1 MKNRFFRTSYKA
13 IAVVLSVL
21 ILCGT
26 VLSGVAGIVI
36 LKNEFHTRTEA
47 SLRTELFES
56 ILQNHNSR
64 VFYDVI
70 EEGDHSAPPTYAGN
84 YFYRILDKDGRT
96 VAETYDGRAV
106 LASYESELYWEEYLP
121 DKEIYEVERYTVIGY
136 VSATLESG
144 DIFYMTYRFMQ
155 FMYQVRYWVFVW
167 IALGLL
173 LETTLLIYLFC
184 AAGNHPGETEP
195 RLNPTDKIPL
205 DLATILLYFIA
216 VVEFALLNEFGDL
229 ATVMLLIFFGVLDYL
244 LLLWYFLTMA
254 ARLKKNCLIRSTLL
268 GRFIL
273 WEIRVFK
280 EILKNLPLIWK
291 VATAVAIVVLA
302 ELVLFGFN
310 IWDPVNLTILLVAE
324 KVILIPLVYYIAVS
338 LHRLKKGG
346 ERLAAGNLEE
356 RLDTSYLTGEFKQ
369 FGETLN
375 SIGDGMNR
383 AVEERMKSERFK
395 TELITNVSHDI
406 KTPLT
411 SIINY
416 VDLIKKEK
424 PENENVRQYLEVL
437 ERQSA
442 RLKKLIEDLVEAS
455 KASTGNLSVHPE
467 VCDAGVLLTQLLGE
481 YDERFR
487 ANGLE
492 PIFHQPETAVTVL
505 ADPRHFWRILDNLMV
520 NIIKYAQSGTR
531 VYLDLTAEQ
540 GYMNIMFRNISR
552 ASLNISGEELMER
565 FVRGDGSRNTEGSG
579 LGLSIARSL
588 AELQGGSLRID
599 VDGDLFKVVLQL
611 PRIG

>member
-13 IAVVLSVL
+13 VAVVLSVL

-26 VLSGVAGIVI
+26 VLAGVAGIVM
-36 LKNEFHTRTEA
+36 LKNEFHTRTEE
-47 SLRTELFES
+47 SLRTELFEAV
-56 ILQNHNSR
+56 LQNQNSR

-70 EEGDHSAPPTYAGN
+70 GSDKPSASVTYAGN
-84 YFYRILDKDGRT
+84 YFYRILDKDGKT

-106 LASYESELYWEEYLP
+106 LASYESELYWDEYLP
-121 DKEIYEVERYTVIGY
+121 DKEIYQVQEYTVIGY
-136 VSATLESG
+136 VSATLEPG
-144 DIFYMTYRFMQ
+144 DVFYLTYRFLQ
-155 FMYQVRYWVFVW
+155 FMYRVRYWVFVW

-173 LETTLLIYLFC
+173 LEVTLLIYLFC
-184 AAGNHPGETEP
+184 AVSNHPGEERP

-205 DLATILLYFIA
+205 DLATVLLYLLA
-216 VVEFALLNEFGDL
+216 VVEIALLNEFGDL
-229 ATVMLLIFFGVLDYL
+229 ATVILLIFFGVLDYL
-244 LLLWYFLTMA
+244 LLLWYFLTVA
-254 ARLKKNCLIRSTLL
+254 ARLKMNCLLRSTLL

-273 WEIRVFK
+273 WEIRIFR
-280 EILKNLPLIWK
+280 EILQNLPLIWK
-291 VATAVAIVVLA
+291 VVTAVAVVVFA
-302 ELVLFGFN
+302 ELLVLLYGFYEPDN
-310 IWDPVNLTILLVAE
+310 ILIFWVVEKLILL
-324 KVILIPLVYYIAVS
+324 PLVFYVAVS

-356 RLDTSYLTGEFKQ
+356 RLDTTYLTGDFKR

-520 NIIKYAQSGTR
+520 NILKYAQSGTR

-588 AELQGGSLRID
+588 AELQGGSLKID

>member
-1 MKNRFFRTSYKA
+1 VM
-13 IAVVLSVL
+13 
-21 ILCGT
+21 
-26 VLSGVAGIVI
+26 
-36 LKNEFHTRTEA
+36 LKNEFHTRTEE
-47 SLRTELFES
+47 SLRTELFEAV
-56 ILQNHNSR
+56 LQNQNSR

-70 EEGDHSAPPTYAGN
+70 GSDKPSASVTYAGN
-84 YFYRILDKDGRT
+84 YFYRILDKDGKT

-106 LASYESELYWEEYLP
+106 LASYESELYWDEYLP
-121 DKEIYEVERYTVIGY
+121 DKEIYQVQEYTVIGY
-136 VSATLESG
+136 VSATLEPG
-144 DIFYMTYRFMQ
+144 DVFYLTYRFLQ
-155 FMYQVRYWVFVW
+155 FMYRVRYWVFVW

-173 LETTLLIYLFC
+173 LEVTLLIYLFC
-184 AAGNHPGETEP
+184 AVSNHPGEERP

-205 DLATILLYFIA
+205 DLATVLLYLLA
-216 VVEFALLNEFGDL
+216 VVEIALLNEFGDL
-229 ATVMLLIFFGVLDYL
+229 ATVILLIFFGVLDYL
-244 LLLWYFLTMA
+244 LLLWYFLTVA
-254 ARLKKNCLIRSTLL
+254 ARLKMNCLLRSTLL

-273 WEIRVFK
+273 WEIRIFR
-280 EILKNLPLIWK
+280 EILQNLPLIWK
-291 VATAVAIVVLA
+291 VVTAVAVVVFA
-302 ELVLFGFN
+302 ELLVLLYGFYEPDN
-310 IWDPVNLTILLVAE
+310 ILIFWVVEKLILL
-324 KVILIPLVYYIAVS
+324 PLVFYVAVS

-356 RLDTSYLTGEFKQ
+356 RLDTTYLTGDFKR

-520 NIIKYAQSGTR
+520 NILKYAQSGTR

-588 AELQGGSLRID
+588 AELQGGSLKID